1 MNRRKIIPFLSK
13 WGEPMAHLNH
23 SSSTTSSE
31 LRQPEVLYQYLS
43 FMVTRSKAISLIEGA
58 AGQKCGHMDYQ
69 CPRVK
74 ASRVKT
80 TFSIEGA
87 EGEMWSPE
95 CCIMRIT
102 GCSKTLHRTL
112 KASRGITKM
121 INDF

>member
-1 MNRRKIIPFLSK
+1 MNRRNIIPLLSR

-31 LRQPEVLYQYLS
+31 RRQPEVLYQYISL
-43 FMVTRSKAISLIEGA
+43 MVTRSKAISLIGGA
-58 AGQKCGHMDYQ
+58 VGQKRGHMDYQ

-74 ASRVKT
+74 ASTVKT

-87 EGEMWSPE
+87 EGEMWSHE
-95 CCIMRIT
+95 
-102 GCSKTLHRTL
+102 CSKTLHRTL
-112 KASRGITKM
+112 KASCGITKM